1 MLLQNFPAMSATKF
15 HQPRKT
21 VVLVENRQEGASE
34 PVAQAVNL
42 IRFDKESP
50 KESDKEVWNL
60 E

>member
-1 MLLQNFPAMSATKF
+1 MSATKF
-15 HQPRKT
+15 HQPPPT

-50 KESDKEVWNL
+50 KESDKEVRNL